1 MPHALKDTD
10 FVELYRLMLLT
21 RRYTEHSLGWYRA
34 GRLVQGLHPSIG
46 QEAVGI
52 GACYGLR
59 AGDWVH
65 PSLRTTEAFFAR
77 GVSLRQHIAT
87 MNGRIGGISRG
98 KDTSHHAG
106 YPDLGV
112 LAGTGMI
119 GSHIP
124 VSVGAALALKM
135 QGTDN
140 VVINFFGDGASNR
153 GDFHEGLNLAAVLH
167 APVVFV
173 CENNGYAQTV
183 PASVGSLITDIAERA
198 ASYGMPGVVVDGQD
212 VLAVNAA
219 VQAAVARA
227 RAGGGPTLVECK
239 TYRFETHYPSFP
251 EDRPAEEV
259 ARWKARDPIHL
270 LGATLR
276 ERGVLGPEAAEDI
289 DAAILAE
296 LAEAIQYAEDSPW
309 PEQSEALQHL
319 FAESAPQPD
328 SAPAASTVQ
337 GEVTQTYAEALNT
350 ALREEMRADPR
361 VIVFGEDVAAYGGVF
376 GGVTRGL
383 LAEFGASRVFDT
395 PISES
400 GIMGMAVG
408 AAMLGMR
415 PVVEIQFSDAVPI
428 AMDHIVNTAAKVSY
442 VHAGH
447 LSAPLV
453 VRLVNVRSG
462 TVYSSQSFDAWFMH
476 VPGLKVVAPSNA
488 ADAKGLLK
496 AAIREPNPV
505 VFIESRPLYE
515 RKGSVPAN
523 YPAVPI
529 GSAAVARSGRDVSV
543 VTYGSMVPYA
553 LEAAEQLSGLGIDVE
568 VVDLRSLA
576 PIDTDTILASVRKTG
591 RLVIAHE
598 AVKTSGPGA
607 EIAALVSEQALDA
620 LKAPIRR
627 VANPGLPVAF
637 SPAFH
642 PVILPDTDDIVAA
655 VQAVVA
661 SQRLG
666 R

>member
-1 MPHALKDTD
+1 MSHSLKDTD
-10 FVELYRLMLLT
+10 LIELYRLMLLT
-21 RRYTEHSLGWYRA
+21 RRYTEHVLGWYRA

-46 QEAVGI
+46 QEAVGV

-65 PSLRTTEAFFAR
+65 PSLRTTEAFFVR
-77 GVSLRQHIAT
+77 GVSLRQHVAA

-112 LAGTGMI
+112 LAGTGLV
-119 GSHIP
+119 GSHVP

-153 GDFHEGLNLAAVLH
+153 GDFHEGLNLAAVLQ

-183 PASVGSLITDIAERA
+183 PASIGMRIADVAQRA
-198 ASYGMPGVVVDGQD
+198 AGYGMPGVIADGQD
-212 VLAVNAA
+212 VLAVHEA
-219 VQAAVARA
+219 VQTAVERA

-239 TYRFETHYPSFP
+239 TYRFETHYPTFP
-251 EDRPAEEV
+251 EERPADEV

-276 ERGVLGPEAAEDI
+276 SRGILSTEAAEEM
-289 DAAILAE
+289 DAAIHAE

-309 PEQSEALQHL
+309 PEPS
-319 FAESAPQPD
+319 
-328 SAPAASTVQ
+328 
-337 GEVTQTYAEALNT
+337 EVTQHIYAEQAAPPANAAPAVSAAETSQTVEEALNT
-350 ALREEMRADPR
+350 ALREEMRHDSS
-361 VIVFGEDVAAYGGVF
+361 VFVFGEDVAAYGGAIAS
-376 GGVTRGL
+376 VTRGL
-383 LAEFGASRVFDT
+383 QAEFGPARVFDT

-415 PVVEIQFSDAVPI
+415 PVVEIQFTDAVPI
-428 AMDHIVNTAAKVSY
+428 ALDHIVNTAAKVSY
-442 VHAGH
+442 VHNGRM
-447 LSAPLV
+447 SAPLV
-453 VRLVNVRSG
+453 VRLVNLRSG

-496 AAIREPNPV
+496 AAIRDPNPV
-505 VFIESRPLYE
+505 VFIESKPLYA
-515 RKGSVPAN
+515 RRGAVPAGN
-523 YPAVPI
+523 VVVPL

-553 LEAAEQLSGLGIDVE
+553 LEAAQLLAEQGIDVE

-576 PIDTDTILASVRKTG
+576 PLDTDAILASVRKTG

-598 AVKTSGPGA
+598 AVKTAGPGA
-607 EIAALVSEQALDA
+607 EIAALVAENAMAA

-627 VANPGLPVAF
+627 VANPGVPVPF

-642 PVILPDTDDIVAA
+642 PVVLPDTDDIVAA
-655 VQAVVA
+655 VHAVVERKA
-661 SQRLG
+661 
-666 R
+666 